1 MCTWTYTPRRE
12 MPGLVVYLGD
22 VFVERGRASWARRG
36 TAVVFYLAAN
46 EPGHVATV
54 TAALL
59 SVEELDQ
66 AVPDFFE
73 FTPMNKIPWAERL
86 MASAALTGRTM
97 VELRLPGGP
106 RDLKKCITKEP
117 LGPRLFHTLDV
128 NVVVVGIAGNGP
140 DAVAHS
146 SHVFLCTPGGTFFGF
161 CQCPRH
167 PFPYPGVSLVLLR
180 LVRRLPRLLGLDH
193 VDELLEVLG
202 HDRALLARAID
213 VDDVFLVDLV
223 LLHELRSRA

>member
-36 TAVVFYLAAN
+36 TAVVFYLATD
-46 EPGHVATV
+46 EPRHVATV
-54 TAALL
+54 TIALL
-59 SVEELDQ
+59 GIEELDQ

-97 VELRLPGGP
+97 VELRPPGGP
-106 RDLKKCITKEP
+106 RDLKKCIVKEH
-117 LGPRLFHTLDV
+117 LGPRLFHTLEV
-128 NVVVVGIAGNGP
+128 NVVVVVFGIAGNGP
-140 DAVAHS
+140 DTVAHD

-161 CQCPRH
+161 S
-167 PFPYPGVSLVLLR
+167 VSALPLLR
-180 LVRRLPRLLGLDH
+180 RVPNPRPPT
-193 VDELLEVLG
+193 
-202 HDRALLARAID
+202 RPTTPPT
-213 VDDVFLVDLV
+213 
-223 LLHELRSRA
+223 SRP

>member
-12 MPGLVVYLGD
+12 MPGLVYLGD

-73 FTPMNKIPWAERL
+73 FAPMNKIPWAERL
-86 MASAALTGRTM
+86 MASATLTGRTM

-117 LGPRLFHTLDV
+117 LGARLFHTLEV
-128 NVVVVGIAGNGP
+128 NVVVVVFGIAGNGP
-140 DAVAHS
+140 DTVAHD

-161 CQCPRH
+161 CQRPT
-167 PFPYPGVSLVLLR
+167 PPVSRLILVLVV
-180 LVRRLPRLLGLDH
+180 LVG
-193 VDELLEVLG
+193 
-202 HDRALLARAID
+202 
-213 VDDVFLVDLV
+213 
-223 LLHELRSRA
+223 